1 VRGPVPYSSPE
12 RGIAPPSNGGTPLV
26 EAAWVWALF
35 VVAAVAVFVT
45 YSRISAEDL
54 YNVSGTGL
62 EGGASRALVF
72 LGYPTS
78 FAAIAVVAVVSER
91 LRGVLEAGA
100 AAVAVLLCLT
110 IVIPGVVDQGD
121 LDARP
126 VNALAAVGV
135 GIALVLTGIA
145 LGRGGLGRT
154 LPSDRADL
162 VRLLVGGILLF
173 AALPWLAAEA
183 GFYIDA
189 VPGLDPIFMSEEL
202 HAEGGEH
209 AAHAVHLGDH
219 HGTDG
224 VLLAWTALALSR
236 VLPTLRR
243 RGTQIG
249 LAVYLALM
257 LVYGLALALEDF
269 WLEQLYKRDVT
280 SIRLPNMIRPD
291 ASPAWAGILAATVL
305 AAVLLFRLARVEA
318 PGRRI

>member
-1 VRGPVPYSSPE
+1 
-12 RGIAPPSNGGTPLV
+12 
-26 EAAWVWALF
+26 
-35 VVAAVAVFVT
+35 
-45 YSRISAEDL
+45 
-54 YNVSGTGL
+54 
-62 EGGASRALVF
+62 
-72 LGYPTS
+72 
-78 FAAIAVVAVVSER
+78 
-91 LRGVLEAGA
+91 
-100 AAVAVLLCLT
+100 
-110 IVIPGVVDQGD
+110 
-121 LDARP
+121 
-126 VNALAAVGV
+126 
-135 GIALVLTGIA
+135 
-145 LGRGGLGRT
+145 
-154 LPSDRADL
+154 
-162 VRLLVGGILLF
+162 
-173 AALPWLAAEA
+173 
-183 GFYIDA
+183 
-189 VPGLDPIFMSEEL
+189 MSEEL
-202 HAEGGEH
+202 HAERGEH

-224 VLLAWTALALSR
+224 ILLAWTALALSR

>member
-1 VRGPVPYSSPE
+1 MPYSSPE
-12 RGIAPPSNGGTPLV
+12 RGIAPPSDGGTPLV
-26 EAAWVWALF
+26 EVAWVWALF
-35 VVAAVAVFVT
+35 VVATVAVFVT
-45 YSRISAEDL
+45 YSRISARDL

-78 FAAIAVVAVVSER
+78 FAAIAVVAVIWER
-91 LRGVLEAGA
+91 FRGVLEAGA
-100 AAVAVLLCLT
+100 AAVAVTLCLT

-126 VNALAAVGV
+126 VNALAAIGVGV
-135 GIALVLTGIA
+135 AFVLTGMV
-145 LGRGGLGRT
+145 LGRDGLGKT
-154 LPSDRADL
+154 LPWDRADV
-162 VRLLVGGILLF
+162 VRLLVGGILLV

-189 VPGLDPIFMSEEL
+189 VPGLDPVFMSEEL
-202 HAEGGEH
+202 HAERGEH

-224 VLLAWTALALSR
+224 VLLAWSALALSR
-236 VLPTLRR
+236 VFPTLRR
-243 RGTQIG
+243 RGIRIG
-249 LAVYLALM
+249 LAAYLGLM

-280 SIRLPNMIRPD
+280 SIRLPDMIRPE
-291 ASPAWAGILAATVL
+291 ASPEWAAIVGATVVV
-305 AAVLLFRLARVEA
+305 AVFVFRLGRVEE
-318 PGRRI
+318 PGRRV